1 MLLCELNT
9 CFSNSPGGDL
19 RYQAIL
25 PKHYKVEQENASKNI
40 IFLTVIYHRS
50 NEELFCFF
58 WEITAVDRAFL
69 RAFIK
74 GVLSESNF
82 SLNAKEIPCIKR
94 EQ

>member
-1 MLLCELNT
+1 MLLCELTT
-9 CFSNSPGGDL
+9 CFPNGPGSDL
-19 RYQAIL
+19 HYQAIL
-25 PKHYKVEQENASKNI
+25 PKRYKVEQENASKNI

-58 WEITAVDRAFL
+58 WEITAVDRAYL

-82 SLNAKEIPCIKR
+82 SLKAKEIPYIRR